1 MSINYLVDVD
11 IIIDGVVY
19 NNENYSVQ
27 FSISRYSYNTDN
39 TATVTIDYLS
49 KETRNTILE
58 KAKLDG
64 LKEEE
69 ESVKV
74 SIMAGYKSTGKGLIF
89 YGTIAEAETTNKDG
103 IKLTLMEG
111 AKELSYE
118 IVNKTFSA
126 GIYLKE
132 IVKNIMNISNF
143 GIGVIDCDDFIFTR
157 GKTFS
162 CTVKEALEDLAS
174 TVNADVSV
182 IKNVIYFVKKNYF
195 ETEVEVSAK
204 NGLKSVTKKDY
215 YYVAKMYF
223 NNIMQENTKLKLKK
237 GDGEILDVIIRT
249 VSHLF
254 SKNKFE
260 TVLECDPLIVEE
272 VSDE

>member
-1 MSINYLVDVD
+1 MLINYLVDVD
-11 IIIDGVVY
+11 IIIDGVIY
-19 NNENYSVQ
+19 NSDNYSMQ

-39 TATVTIDYLS
+39 TAVVTIDYLS

-64 LKEEE
+64 LTEGE
-69 ESVKV
+69 ESIKV

-89 YGTIAEAETTNKDG
+89 YGTIAEAETTNTDG
-103 IKLTLMEG
+103 VKLTLMEG
-111 AKELSYE
+111 AKELSSE
-118 IVNKTFSA
+118 IVNKTFSP
-126 GIYLKE
+126 GTHLKE

-143 GIGVIDCDDFIFTR
+143 GVGVIDCEDFVFTR

-162 CTVKEALEDLAS
+162 STVKEALEDLAS
-174 TVNADVSV
+174 IVNAEVSV
-182 IKNVIYFVKKNYF
+182 IKNVIYFVRKEYF
-195 ETEVEVSAK
+195 ESEVEVSAK

-223 NNIMQENTKLKLKK
+223 NNIMQENTKLKIKK
-237 GDGEILDVIIRT
+237 GNGEILDVIIRT

-260 TVLECDPLIVEE
+260 TILECDPLVVE

>member
-1 MSINYLVDVD
+1 MLINYLVDVD
-11 IIIDGVVY
+11 IIIDGVIY
-19 NNENYSVQ
+19 NSDNYSMQ

-39 TATVTIDYLS
+39 TAVVTIDYLS

-64 LKEEE
+64 LTEGE
-69 ESVKV
+69 ESIKV

-89 YGTIAEAETTNKDG
+89 YGTIAEAETTNTDG
-103 IKLTLMEG
+103 VKLTLMEG
-111 AKELSYE
+111 SKEFSTEIININYKGVYTTKEL
-118 IVNKTFSA
+118 
-126 GIYLKE
+126 
-132 IVKNIMNISNF
+132 VKNIMSMSSF
-143 GIGVIDCDDFIFTR
+143 GVGVIDCSEVTYVR
-157 GKTFS
+157 GKTYS
-162 CTVKEALEDLAS
+162 CTLKEALEDLAKPLN
-174 TVNADVSV
+174 VEVKV
-182 IKNVIYFVKKNYF
+182 IKNILYFVRKEYF
-195 ETEVEVSAK
+195 ESEVEVSAK

-223 NNIMQENTKLKLKK
+223 NNIMQENTKLKIKK

-260 TVLECDPLIVEE
+260 TILECDPLVVE